1 MREYD
6 YEWIVQERSPDINWA
21 TGRVRERASNE

>member
-6 YEWIVQERSPDINWA
+6 YEWIVQERSPDINWV
-21 TGRVRERASNE
+21 TWRVREREGE